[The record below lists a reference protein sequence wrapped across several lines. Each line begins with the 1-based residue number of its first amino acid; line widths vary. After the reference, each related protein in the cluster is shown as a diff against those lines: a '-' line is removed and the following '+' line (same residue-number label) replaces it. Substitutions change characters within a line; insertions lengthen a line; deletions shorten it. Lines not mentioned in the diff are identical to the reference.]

1 MSEKTTQLIPIQLD
15 DNTIIYV
22 ETNEDINLTET
33 QLPETETEEKEELT
47 RGSLGK
53 ESKGLR
59 EVQQNITRNFRGIE
73 NTIKAYTTYTLN
85 AFKGVANANIN
96 KVTLEF
102 GINIG
107 GKTGIP
113 YVTEG
118 SANSSLKIT
127 VECSFPQE
135 T

>member
-1 MSEKTTQLIPIQLD
+1 MSENTTQLIPIQLD

-22 ETNEDINLTET
+22 ETKEDISVTEV
-33 QLPETETEEKEELT
+33 QPKEETEELT

-59 EVQQNITRNFRGIE
+59 EVKQSVTQNFKAIE
-73 NTIKAYTTYTLN
+73 GTIKAYTNYTLN
-85 AFKGVANANIN
+85 AFKEVANANIN
-96 KVTLEF
+96 EVTLEF

-113 YVTEG
+113 YLTEG

-127 VECSFPQE
+127 VKCSFPQKTNE
-135 T
+135 

>member
-1 MSEKTTQLIPIQLD
+1 MSDKPIQLTAIQLD
-15 DNTIIYV
+15 DGTTIYI
-22 ETNEDINLTET
+22 ETKENIAVPEIEQKEET
-33 QLPETETEEKEELT
+33 KELT

-53 ESKGLR
+53 GDKGLR
-59 EVQQNITRNFRGIE
+59 DIKQSITQNFQGIE
-73 NTIKAYTTYTLN
+73 NTIKAYTNYTLN
-85 AFKGVANANIN
+85 AVKQVGSANID

-127 VECSFPQE
+127 VECSFPDE
-135 T
+135 SES